1 MTARV
6 LAVLVW
12 IGISVIPSI
21 AQEKL
26 DVVVGYLEQVVPAP
40 PVLSNLDP
48 IPEDQGLAGAKL
60 GLADNNTT
68 GKFLGQT
75 YSLEGRVVQ
84 EDGDFL
90 AAARELLGLTKTI
103 VVNAP
108 MEKLQEIAKLPEA
121 KGAILFNAS
130 AADNQLRDDQCR
142 ANVFHTIPSRAMLA
156 DALAQFA
163 VRKKWTKWVM
173 IEGSRESDQ
182 AFARALE
189 RSAQKFQ
196 LNLLGK
202 KTWAFDADMRR
213 NAAAELPLFTQD
225 FPEHDLLVVADEADD
240 FARYMPYHTWIPRPI
255 AGSEGLRPAAWSAA
269 VEQHGAAQLQSRF
282 RKLAKRAMRSIDY
295 SSWIAVRAIGEVVTR
310 TKSADPATLR
320 SFMLSEKFD
329 LAGFKGRKL
338 TFRSW
343 NGQLRQPIPLSHARA
358 VVALAPIEG
367 FLHQRNELDT
377 LGLDEPESACTAFKE

>member
-1 MTARV
+1 M
-6 LAVLVW
+6 W
-12 IGISVIPSI
+12 MGILLIPTH
-21 AQEKL
+21 AEEKL
-26 DVVVGYLEQVVPAP
+26 TVVVGYLEQVVPSP

-60 GLADNNTT
+60 GLEDNNTT
-68 GKFLGQT
+68 GKFLGQSYT
-75 YSLEGRVVQ
+75 LEGRIVE

-90 AAARELLGLTKTI
+90 GAARALLGFTKTI

-108 MEKLQEIAKLPEA
+108 MAKLQEIAQLPEA
-121 KGAILFNAS
+121 KDAILLNA
-130 AADNQLRDDQCR
+130 AAPEVALRDDKCS
-142 ANVFHTIPSRAMLA
+142 ANVFHTIPSRTMLA

-163 VRKKWTKWVM
+163 VRKKWSRWVM
-173 IEGSRESDQ
+173 IEGSREGDK

-189 RSAQKFQ
+189 RSAAKFS
-196 LNLLGK
+196 LELLAK

-225 FPEHDLLVVADEADD
+225 FPDHDLLIVADEADD

-255 AGSEGLRPAAWSAA
+255 AGSEGLKPSAWSAV

-282 RKLAKRAMRSIDY
+282 RKLAKRVMRPIDY
-295 SSWIAVRAIGEVVTR
+295 ASWIAVRAIGEAVTR
-310 TKSADPATLR
+310 TKSIDTATLR
-320 SFMLSEKFD
+320 SFMLSDKFD

-338 TFRSW
+338 TFRNW

-358 VVALAPIEG
+358 VVALAPVEG

-377 LGLDEPESACTAFKE
+377 LGLDKPESACRAFEE